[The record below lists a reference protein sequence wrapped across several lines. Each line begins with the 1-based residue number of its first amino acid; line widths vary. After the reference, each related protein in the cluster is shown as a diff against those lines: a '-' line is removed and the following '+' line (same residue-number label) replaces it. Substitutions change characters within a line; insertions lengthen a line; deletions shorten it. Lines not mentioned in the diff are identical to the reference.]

1 MQGRWENKRLMKG
14 KFLFA
19 DEAEQD
25 QDLPEESWKIL
36 IVDDEPEV
44 HAVTKLA
51 LSDFHF
57 LGRGLEFLSAHS
69 GAEAKEL
76 VKAHPDAAI
85 ILLDVVME
93 TDDAGLMVAKYIREE
108 LGNRYTRI
116 ILRTGQPGQAP
127 ERTVIVNYDINDY
140 KSKTE
145 LTAQKL
151 FTAVMSSLRS
161 YRDIISIVHSR
172 NGLEK
177 IIASTG
183 DLFALQSMDHFISGL
198 VQQLGWLI
206 GGARQTLYA
215 AADERV
221 SAGEMKIRA
230 AYGEDAD
237 QLQNQP
243 IKAALPKAALVELDG
258 VIRTHGIYYG
268 DDFVLAYC
276 PSQCRP
282 QGALLCL
289 VGLSRALSEKEKEL
303 LQLFAD
309 NVQVALDNVIC
320 LQDTDQLLSELVA
333 RLMDL
338 EQAHYAEHPKQQS
351 AFVQLVSAVARELGW
366 AGERVQIAGTAATL
380 YERAEKLFTLV
391 EEQPASKVSPCQQ
404 RLVRAIRPLQM
415 ADNRVSQ
422 VAVLA
427 LEERL
432 ERYDGMG
439 LPAGKVGADI
449 ADESALFGLSR
460 TFYELV
466 HQDLALEDVLARID
480 AEKGKVYSPELCGVF
495 TKHGHA
501 FYELVMRLDSL

>member
-1 MQGRWENKRLMKG
+1 MNT

-19 DEAEQD
+19 
-25 QDLPEESWKIL
+25 EESDRQQELPQEHWKIL

-51 LSDFHF
+51 LSDFQF
-57 LGRGLEFLSAHS
+57 LGRGLEFHSAYS

-76 VKAHPDAAI
+76 IQAHPDAAI
-85 ILLDVVME
+85 VLLDVVME
-93 TDDAGLMVAKYIREE
+93 TDDAGLGVARYIRDE

-161 YRDIISIVHSR
+161 YRDIISIAHSR
-172 NGLEK
+172 HGLEK
-177 IIASTG
+177 IISSTNN
-183 DLFALQSMDHFISGL
+183 LFALQSMENFITGL
-198 VQQLGWLI
+198 VQQVSWLV

-215 AADERV
+215 AADDQHISREL
-221 SAGEMKIRA
+221 KIRA
-230 AYGEDAD
+230 AFGEDAE
-237 QLQNQP
+237 QLLNQP
-243 IKAALPKAALVELDG
+243 IKAALAKEALVELDA
-258 VIRTHGIYYG
+258 VIRTHSIHYG

-289 VGLSRALSEKEKEL
+289 TGLSRPLSEKEREL

-333 RLMDL
+333 RLMEL
-338 EQAHYAEHPKQQS
+338 EQENYAMRPNKQS
-351 AFVQLVSAVARELGW
+351 AYVTLVATLGEAHGMGKEEVQRAA
-366 AGERVQIAGTAATL
+366 TAAIL
-380 YERAEKLFTLV
+380 FERAEKLFTLL

-415 ADNRVSQ
+415 AQSKVTQ
-422 VAVLA
+422 VAARA

-432 ERYDGMG
+432 ERFDGMG
-439 LPAGKVGADI
+439 LPAGKQGEDI
-449 ADESALFGLSR
+449 ALESGLFNLTR
-460 TFYELV
+460 LFYDLAR
-466 HQDLALEDVLARID
+466 QDLALEDVLARID
-480 AEKGKVYSPELCGVF
+480 AERGKHFDPELCD
-495 TKHGHA
+495 TLKKNA
-501 FYELVMRLDSL
+501 QSLYQRVLQG

>member
-1 MQGRWENKRLMKG
+1 MNSTY
-14 KFLFA
+14 LFA
-19 DEAEQD
+19 DESVQQQE
-25 QDLPEESWKIL
+25 LPEEHWKIL
-36 IVDDEPEV
+36 IIDDEPEV

-51 LSDFHF
+51 LSDFQF
-57 LGRGLEFLSAHS
+57 LGRGLEFHSAYS
-69 GAEAKEL
+69 GAEACEL

-85 ILLDVVME
+85 VLLDVVME
-93 TDDAGLMVAKYIREE
+93 TDDAGLNVARYIRED

-177 IIASTG
+177 IISSMN

-215 AADERV
+215 AADERKK
-221 SAGEMKIRA
+221 SGEMNIRA

-237 QLQNQP
+237 QLIGQP
-243 IKAALPKAALVELDG
+243 IKAALPKEALMELAG
-258 VIRTHGIYYG
+258 VVKTHSIYYA

-289 VGLSRALSEKEKEL
+289 TGLSRPLTDKEREL
-303 LQLFAD
+303 LQVFAD

-320 LQDTDQLLSELVA
+320 LQDTDKLLSELVA
-333 RLMDL
+333 RLMEL
-338 EQAHYAEHPKQQS
+338 EKEHYALHPKS
-351 AFVQLVSAVARELGW
+351 RTTYVKLVDKITELINLST
-366 AGERVQIAGTAATL
+366 EKRQRVGTAAGL
-380 YERAEKLFTLV
+380 YERAEKLFTLI
-391 EEQPASKVSPCQQ
+391 EEQPVSRVSPCQQ

-415 ADNRVSQ
+415 AESEETQ
-422 VAVLA
+422 VAVRA

-439 LPAGKVGADI
+439 LPEGKQGDEI
-449 ADESALFGLSR
+449 APETSIFNIARLFC
-460 TFYELV
+460 ELV
-466 HQDLALEDVLARID
+466 KQDMPLEDVLARID
-480 AEKGKVYSPELCGVF
+480 AERGKHFSPELCDMVKKNSQALYQF
-495 TKHGHA
+495 VI
-501 FYELVMRLDSL
+501 ENN

>member
-1 MQGRWENKRLMKG
+1 MKSN
-14 KFLFA
+14 FLFA
-19 DEAEQD
+19 DEAEKE

-51 LSDFHF
+51 LSDFQF
-57 LGRGLEFLSAHS
+57 LGRGLEFHSAHS

-76 VKAHPDAAI
+76 IKNNPDAAI
-85 ILLDVVME
+85 VLLDVVME
-93 TDDAGLMVAKYIREE
+93 TDDAGLNVARYIREE

-177 IIASTG
+177 IIASTN
-183 DLFALQSMDHFISGL
+183 DLFALQSMEQFISGL
-198 VQQLGWLI
+198 VQQLSWLI
-206 GGARQTLYA
+206 GGARQTFYA
-215 AADERV
+215 AADETQK
-221 SAGEMKIRA
+221 SSEMKVRA

-237 QLQNQP
+237 HLQGQI
-243 IKAALPKAALVELDG
+243 IKSALPKEALVELDS
-258 VIRTHGIYYG
+258 VIRTHSIYYG
-268 DDFVLAYC
+268 EDFVLAYC

-289 VGLSRALSEKEKEL
+289 AGLSRPLTVKEKEL

-333 RLMDL
+333 RLMEL
-338 EQAHYAEHPKQQS
+338 EQESYAQHPEKQS
-351 AFVQLVSAVARELGW
+351 AYVQLVAEFMKELKW
-366 AGERVQIAGTAATL
+366 SGEKAQVAGTAATL
-380 YERAEKLFTLV
+380 FERAEKLFALI

-404 RLVRAIRPLQM
+404 RIIRAIRPLQM
-415 ADNRVSQ
+415 ADSKVSQ
-422 VAVLA
+422 VAVRA
-427 LEERL
+427 LDERL
-432 ERYDGMG
+432 ERSDGMG
-439 LPAGKVGADI
+439 LPAGKL
-449 ADESALFGLSR
+449 ADEISDEAFVFGLAR
-460 TFYELV
+460 MFYELV
-466 HQDLALEDVLARID
+466 HQDLPLEDIIGRIE
-480 AEKGKVYSPELCGVF
+480 AERGKIYPAELCDLVKKKGQS
-495 TKHGHA
+495 

>member
-1 MQGRWENKRLMKG
+1 MNSRY
-14 KFLFA
+14 LFA
-19 DEAEQD
+19 DESVQQQE
-25 QDLPEESWKIL
+25 LPEDHWKIL
-36 IVDDEPEV
+36 IIDDEPEV

-51 LSDFHF
+51 LSDFQF
-57 LGRGLEFLSAHS
+57 LGRGLEFHSAYS
-69 GAEAKEL
+69 GVEACEL

-85 ILLDVVME
+85 VLLDVVME
-93 TDDAGLMVAKYIREE
+93 TDDAGLNVARYIRDD

-151 FTAVMSSLRS
+151 FTAVMASLRS

-177 IIASTG
+177 IISSMN
-183 DLFALQSMDHFISGL
+183 DLFALQSMDHFIAGV
-198 VQQLGWLI
+198 VQQLSWLI

-215 AADERV
+215 AANETNKD
-221 SAGEMKIRA
+221 GDLKIRA

-237 QLQNQP
+237 QLVGQP
-243 IKAALPKAALVELDG
+243 IKAALPKEALVELSG
-258 VIRTHGIYYG
+258 VVKTHSIYYA

-282 QGALLCL
+282 HGALLCL
-289 VGLSRALSEKEKEL
+289 TGLSRPLTDKEREL
-303 LQLFAD
+303 LQVFAD
-309 NVQVALDNVIC
+309 NVQLALDNVIC
-320 LQDTDQLLSELVA
+320 LQDTDHLFAQLVT
-333 RLMDL
+333 RLMALEKEHYALYPKQRTSFVKLVDKVTELLALPL
-338 EQAHYAEHPKQQS
+338 EQRQ
-351 AFVQLVSAVARELGW
+351 R
-366 AGERVQIAGTAATL
+366 AGTAAGL
-380 YERAEKLFTLV
+380 YERTESLITVIEA
-391 EEQPASKVSPCQQ
+391 QPVSRVSPCQQ

-415 ADNRVSQ
+415 AKNKEAQ
-422 VAVLA
+422 IAVRA

-439 LPAGKVGADI
+439 LPVGKQGEEI
-449 ADESALFGLSR
+449 AIETSVFNICR

-466 HQDLALEDVLARID
+466 QQDIPLEDVLSRLD
-480 AEKGKVYSPELCGVF
+480 AERGKHYAPELSDAIKANSQALYQF
-495 TKHGHA
+495 
-501 FYELVMRLDSL
+501 LVNENKVSH

>member
-1 MQGRWENKRLMKG
+1 MNT

-19 DEAEQD
+19 DEAEHQ
-25 QDLPEESWKIL
+25 QELPDEFWKIL

-51 LSDFHF
+51 LSDFQF
-57 LGRGLEFLSAHS
+57 LGRGLEFYSAHS

-93 TDDAGLMVAKYIREE
+93 TDDAGLNVARYVRED

-177 IIASTG
+177 IIASTSN
-183 DLFALQSMDHFISGL
+183 LFALQSMDNFIAGL
-198 VQQLGWLI
+198 VQQLSWLM

-215 AADERV
+215 AADEKNRT
-221 SAGEMKIRA
+221 GELKIKA

-237 QLQNQP
+237 QLAGQP
-243 IKAALPKAALVELDG
+243 IKSALPKEALMELDS
-258 VIRTHGIYYG
+258 VIRTHSIYYG
-268 DDFVLAYC
+268 HDFVLAYC

-289 VGLSRALSEKEKEL
+289 TGLSRPLTDKEREI

-309 NVQVALDNVIC
+309 NVQIALDNVIC
-320 LQDTDQLLSELVA
+320 LQDTDKLLSELVA
-333 RLMDL
+333 RLMEL
-338 EQAHYAEHPKQQS
+338 EYEHVALYPNKQS
-351 AFVQLVSAVARELGW
+351 AYVKLV
-366 AGERVQIAGTAATL
+366 VQIANLLALSKEKQQKAATAAVL
-380 YERAEKLFTLV
+380 YERAEKLFSLI
-391 EEQPASKVSPCQQ
+391 EQQPATKVSPCQQ

-415 ADNRVSQ
+415 AQSELTQ
-422 VAVLA
+422 VAVRA

-432 ERYDGMG
+432 ERFDGMG
-439 LPAGKVGADI
+439 LPAGKQGNEI
-449 ADESALFGLSR
+449 ALESQLFNF
-460 TFYELV
+460 TQMFYELV
-466 HQDLALEDVLARID
+466 KQDLTLEDILARVN
-480 AEKGKVYSPELCGVF
+480 AERGKHYDPSLCDVV
-495 TKHGHA
+495 KQNA
-501 FYELVMRLDSL
+501 QSLYELVLSNT

>member
-1 MQGRWENKRLMKG
+1 MNT

-19 DEAEQD
+19 DEAEHQ
-25 QDLPEESWKIL
+25 QELPDEFWKIL

-51 LSDFHF
+51 LSDFQF
-57 LGRGLEFLSAHS
+57 LGRGLEFYSAHS

-93 TDDAGLMVAKYIREE
+93 TDDAGLNVARYVRED

-177 IIASTG
+177 IITSMN

-198 VQQLGWLI
+198 VQQLSWLI

-215 AADERV
+215 AADDINQT
-221 SAGEMKIRA
+221 GELKIRA

-237 QLQNQP
+237 QLIGHP
-243 IKAALPKAALVELDG
+243 IKAALPKEALMELSG
-258 VIRTHGIYYG
+258 VVKTHSIYYA

-289 VGLSRALSEKEKEL
+289 TGLSRPLTDKEREL
-303 LQLFAD
+303 LQVFAD

-320 LQDTDQLLSELVA
+320 LQDTDTLLSQLVA
-333 RLMDL
+333 RLMEL
-338 EQAHYAEHPKQQS
+338 EKEHYALHPKTRTPFVKLVDKVTELMALPAEQRQQ
-351 AFVQLVSAVARELGW
+351 
-366 AGERVQIAGTAATL
+366 AGTAAGL
-380 YERAEKLFTLV
+380 YERAEALFTLI
-391 EEQPASKVSPCQQ
+391 EEQPVSRVSPCQQ

-415 ADNRVSQ
+415 AQNEAAK
-422 VAVLA
+422 VAVRA

-439 LPAGKVGADI
+439 LPEGKQGDEI
-449 ADESALFGLSR
+449 ATETSVFNISR
-460 TFYELV
+460 LFYELV
-466 HQDLALEDVLARID
+466 KQDVALEDILTRLD
-480 AEKGKVYSPELCGVF
+480 TERGKHYSPELCDIIKNNAQALYQF
-495 TKHGHA
+495 
-501 FYELVMRLDSL
+501 LLDKI

>member
-1 MQGRWENKRLMKG
+1 MNNN
-14 KFLFA
+14 FLFA
-19 DEAEQD
+19 DEAEKE

-51 LSDFHF
+51 LSDFQF
-57 LGRGLEFLSAHS
+57 LGRGLEFHSAHS
-69 GAEAKEL
+69 GSEAKEL
-76 VKAHPDAAI
+76 IKENPDAAI
-85 ILLDVVME
+85 VLLDVVME
-93 TDDAGLMVAKYIREE
+93 TDDAGLNVARYIREE

-177 IIASTG
+177 IIASTN
-183 DLFALQSMDHFISGL
+183 DLFALQSMEQFISGL
-198 VQQLGWLI
+198 VQQLSWLI
-206 GGARQTLYA
+206 GGARQTFYA
-215 AADERV
+215 AAAESSD
-221 SAGEMKIRA
+221 SSEMKVRA

-237 QLQNQP
+237 QLQGQT
-243 IKAALPKAALVELDG
+243 IKSALPKEALVELDS
-258 VIRTHGIYYG
+258 VIRTHSICYG
-268 DDFVLAYC
+268 DGFVLAYC

-289 VGLSRALSEKEKEL
+289 AGLSRPLTDKEKEL

-320 LQDTDQLLSELVA
+320 LQDTDKLLSELVA
-333 RLMDL
+333 RLMTL
-338 EQAHYAEHPKQQS
+338 EQESYAQHPDKQTTY
-351 AFVQLVSAVARELGW
+351 VQLVTAIMKEMNWSQDRI
-366 AGERVQIAGTAATL
+366 QIAGTAATL
-380 YERAEKLFTLV
+380 FERAEKLFALI

-404 RLVRAIRPLQM
+404 RIVRAIRPLHM
-415 ADNRVSQ
+415 ADNEISQ
-422 VAVLA
+422 VAVRA
-427 LEERL
+427 LDERL
-432 ERYDGMG
+432 ERNDGMG
-439 LPAGKVGADI
+439 LPSGKAGDEI
-449 ADESALFGLSR
+449 AGESVVFGLAR
-460 TFYELV
+460 TFYGLV
-466 HQDLALEDVLARID
+466 HQDLALEDVIARIE
-480 AEKGKVYSPELCGVF
+480 AERGEIYPSSLCDMVKKKGQS
-495 TKHGHA
+495 
-501 FYELVMRLDSL
+501 FYELVMRLDEL